1 MIQAGPASDTEQA
14 RLLRRI
20 RALAESRSPAAPAA
34 PAEDVETSRAVVDL
48 RRRRSALLAD
58 RLALAVDGD
67 VIESPA
73 GRVIR
78 IDRPPSTL
86 PVDRERLARLPGQPG
101 PDVPLVC
108 LDTETTGLGTATGTL
123 AFLVGLGWWV
133 DAAFHQCQLLL
144 PDHADEHAL
153 LAALREALPT
163 ECWLVTYNG
172 RGFDWPL
179 LVTRFRLERGRP
191 PDLAGHLDL
200 LPLVRTLFRHR
211 LSDARLRTVE
221 SELLGLR
228 RSGDVEGWE
237 IPGRYLG
244 FLRDG
249 EPSPL
254 ADVVRHNHEDVRS
267 LARLLAH
274 LGEGLAAPERRPD
287 AHPGDLAGLARLLA
301 RADRKDEALE
311 CLELAMARPAFRAE
325 PSGDPDERRLRGTRA
340 SRLREVPWWSPRAVA
355 DIGGPVNSRREPAR
369 TPDRLDSAWTG
380 ERIEREHARLLRRVG
395 RIDDAVTAWRS
406 IALRGGR
413 IGALAWVEVAKIEE
427 HVRRDPRAA
436 LAATDL
442 GMTASGRLRAI
453 GLPVRGLDRD
463 LGRRRR
469 RLADRIAR
477 TARHATTKRR
487 SGSAIGVLAS
497 AP

>member
-1 MIQAGPASDTEQA
+1 MIEARTTSDADHA

-20 RALAESRSPAAPAA
+20 RALAERRSPAAPA
-34 PAEDVETSRAVVDL
+34 EDPETSRAVVDR
-48 RRRRSALLAD
+48 RRRRSGLLAA
-58 RLALAVDGD
+58 RLAAAVEGELVD
-67 VIESPA
+67 SPG

-78 IDRPPSTL
+78 IDRPPGTL
-86 PVDRERLARLPGQPG
+86 RVDRERLAGLPGQPA

-133 DAAFHQCQLLL
+133 DDAFHQCQLLL

-153 LAALREALPT
+153 LAALRDALPSD
-163 ECWLVTYNG
+163 CWLVTYNG

-179 LVTRFRLERGRP
+179 LVTRFRLERGHP
-191 PDLAGHLDL
+191 PGLGGHLDL
-200 LPLVRTLFRHR
+200 LPLVRALFRHR

-228 RSGDVEGWE
+228 RSGDVDGWE

-249 EPSPL
+249 EPSLL

-274 LGEGLAAPERRPD
+274 LADGLAVPERRPA

-301 RADRKDEALE
+301 RADRADEALE
-311 CLELAMARPAFRAE
+311 CLELAVARPAFRAE
-325 PSGDPDERRLRGTRA
+325 PSRDHDERGLLGARA
-340 SRLREVPWWSPRAVA
+340 SRVRQVPWWSPRAVA
-355 DIGGPVNSRREPAR
+355 DIGGPVNARREPAS
-369 TPDRLDSAWTG
+369 TPDRLDSAWTA
-380 ERIEREHARLLRRVG
+380 ERIERERAHLLRRVG
-395 RIDDAVTAWRS
+395 RVDEAVSAWRS

-436 LAATDL
+436 LDATDRGVTAAT
-442 GMTASGRLRAI
+442 RLRAI

-463 LGRRRR
+463 LTRRRR

-477 TARHATTKRR
+477 ASRRPTMKRR
-487 SGSAIGVLAS
+487 PGPAIRVLAS